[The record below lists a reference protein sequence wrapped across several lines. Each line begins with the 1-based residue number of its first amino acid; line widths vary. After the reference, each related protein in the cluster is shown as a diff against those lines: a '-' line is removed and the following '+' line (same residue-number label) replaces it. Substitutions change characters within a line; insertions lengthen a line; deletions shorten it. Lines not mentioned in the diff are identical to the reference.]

1 MESDFRDKPHPLARA
16 QYFSA
21 AYEEVTDAPHFDGNL
36 ILHERES
43 VSTYFERRSMKA
55 GGDYANDHSGRRKNQ
70 ASREIYFRG
79 TDGR

>member
-1 MESDFRDKPHPLARA
+1 MESDFRERPQSPAWAK
-16 QYFSA
+16 YFFA
-21 AYEEVTDAPHFDGNL
+21 GWEEVTDAPYFDGNL

-55 GGDYANDHSGRRKNQ
+55 GGDYADDHSGRRKNQ

>member
-1 MESDFRDKPHPLARA
+1 MTSQTAVSLQFKVNGVLQGVVGQPLST
-16 QYFSA
+16 Y
-21 AYEEVTDAPHFDGNL
+21 FDGNL
-36 ILHERES
+36 RLNERES
-43 VSTYFERRSMKA
+43 VSTYFETKSMKA